1 MFEMMKRAL
10 AFALAL
16 VMLLGCG
23 LAETAEETA
32 AVEETVQPAAVEET
46 AEGEAFQPLY
56 EVPGAPELTAE
67 GFLPEGGEERYYLL
81 FDNENG
87 EWAYIDHE
95 MFIHIKRF
103 NGVVERD
110 RTLIWYETEVKVKP
124 GLKFVTQHANPE
136 AIGRRFMW
144 AQDLA
149 TQLNSILAISDDF
162 YGFRV
167 YQKRTPGIIIQDG
180 VILADK
186 GLKQPHYTLPTYDV
200 MARFEDGSMKT
211 YLAGTIDAQTLIDQG
226 ATDSWTFGP
235 VLLSEGQIG
244 QQVLDKDFE
253 YINPRMTLGMIKP
266 NHYFIMT
273 VEGRHSDSDGVG
285 LIWVAEQMR
294 DRGCTEALNLDGGN
308 SIKLVFMGQILN
320 SQRYYNEKNDRTV
333 TSLITLG
340 TFPLDTLN
348 LGE

>member
-1 MFEMMKRAL
+1 MCEMMKRAL
-10 AFALAL
+10 ALMLAML
-16 VMLLGCG
+16 MLLGCASAEN
-23 LAETAEETA
+23 AET
-32 AVEETVQPAAVEET
+32 
-46 AEGEAFQPLY
+46 FQPLY
-56 EVPGAPELTAE
+56 PVPGAPELTAE
-67 GFLPEGGEERYYLL
+67 GFLPEGSEEDYYLL
-81 FDNENG
+81 FDDENG

-103 NGVVERD
+103 HDRVERN
-110 RTLIWYETEVKVKP
+110 RNLVWYETEVKVQP

-136 AIGRRFMW
+136 AIGRRFKK
-144 AQDLA
+144 AEVLA
-149 TQLNSILAISDDF
+149 KELNAILAFSDDF

-180 VILADK
+180 KKLANK
-186 GLKQPHYTLPTYDV
+186 GLKQPHWSLPTYDV

-211 YLAGTIDAQTLIDQG
+211 YVAGTIDADTLLEQG

-235 VLLSEGQIG
+235 VLLSEGEIG
-244 QQVLDKDFE
+244 KQVLEERFE

-273 VEGRHSDSDGVG
+273 CEGRHKGSDGVG

-320 SQRYYNEKNDRTV
+320 SQRHYNEKNDRTV

-348 LGE
+348 LGDE

>member
-1 MFEMMKRAL
+1 MRERKKTTVIRKMMKRL
-10 AFALAL
+10 CAL
-16 VMLLGCG
+16 VLMASMLLPF
-23 LAETAEETA
+23 AAVAEEA
-32 AVEETVQPAAVEET
+32 AFT
-46 AEGEAFQPLY
+46 PLY

-67 GFLPEGGEERYYLL
+67 GFLPEGADPGYYLL
-81 FDNENG
+81 FDDENG
-87 EWAYIDHE
+87 EWAYIDHQ

-103 NGVVERD
+103 NDVVERD
-110 RTLIWYETEVKVKP
+110 RKLIWYETEVKVKP

-167 YQKRTPGIIIQDG
+167 YQKRTPGIIIQNG
-180 VILADK
+180 EILANK
-186 GLKQPHYTLPTYDV
+186 GLKQPHWSLPNYDV
-200 MARFEDGSMKT
+200 MAYFADGSMKT
-211 YLAGTIDAQTLIDQG
+211 YLAGTIDAETLLAQG

-235 VLLSEGQIG
+235 LLLSEGEIG
-244 QQVLDKDFE
+244 EQVLSKQFE

-273 VEGRHSDSDGVG
+273 VEGRHSKSDGVG
-285 LIWVAEQMR
+285 LIWVSEQMR
-294 DRGCTEALNLDGGN
+294 DRGCVEALNLDGGN

-320 SQRYYNEKNDRTV
+320 SQRHYNEKNDRTV

>member
-1 MFEMMKRAL
+1 MMERMRKPMMKRICAL
-10 AFALAL
+10 LLA
-16 VMLLGCG
+16 MLLLIGSAM
-23 LAETAEETA
+23 AETVAET
-32 AVEETVQPAAVEET
+32 PAAEST
-46 AEGEAFQPLY
+46 EAFQPMY
-56 EVPGAPELTAE
+56 EVPGAPELTAD
-67 GFLPEGGEERYYLL
+67 GFLPEGGEDYYLV
-81 FDNENG
+81 FDDESG

-124 GLKFVTQHANPE
+124 GVKFTTKHANPE

-149 TQLNSILAISDDF
+149 TQLNAILAISDDF

-186 GLKQPHYTLPTYDV
+186 GLKQPHWTLPTYDV
-200 MARFEDGSMKT
+200 MAYFPDGSMKT
-211 YLAGTIDAQTLIDQG
+211 YLAGTIDAETLLAQG

-235 VLLSEGQIG
+235 VLLSEGEIG
-244 QQVLDKDFE
+244 QQVLNKQFE
-253 YINPRMTLGMIKP
+253 YINPRMTLGMIEP
-266 NHYFIMT
+266 NHYMIMT
-273 VEGRHSDSDGVG
+273 VEGRHSKSDGVG
-285 LIWVAEQMR
+285 LVWVAEQMR
-294 DRGCTEALNLDGGN
+294 DRGCVEALNLDGGN

-320 SQRYYNEKNDRTV
+320 SQRHYNEKNDRTV